1 MLPRKNIDEP
11 NVNNRVSSYP
21 KVTLKAPLSYP
32 LGTLTHAYASM
43 LAYAYIR
50 KLGTEGY
57 TSSNEESQ
65 GTLRGAHA
73 RVCLKVPP
81 YKFIIKF

>member
-21 KVTLKAPLSYP
+21 KATLSYP
-32 LGTLTHAYASM
+32 LGTLTHAYT
-43 LAYAYIR
+43 YIR
-50 KLGTEGY
+50 KLGTEGD

-65 GTLRGAHA
+65 GTLWGTHA

>member
-11 NVNNRVSSYP
+11 NVNNNPRGYP
-21 KVTLKAPLSYP
+21 KAPLKAPLGRP
-32 LGTLTHAYASM
+32 YAH
-43 LAYAYIR
+43 LHIYTYIR
-50 KLGTEGY
+50 KLGTAGY

-65 GTLRGAHA
+65 GTLRGTHA